1 MMVEIK
7 GMRELKK
14 AFVDMAKQA
23 EKNQEIALKL
33 TANEYKNDVQAIAPY
48 DTGTLRRS
56 IHVEPVSGIIRDG
69 QNRAYVVVGTDLPYA
84 RRLEYGFV
92 GPDKRGRTF
101 HQAPRPYFRPPL
113 DQNFQKYQNIYLEA
127 LGRGLV

>member
-1 MMVEIK
+1 MVEIK

-14 AFVDMAKQA
+14 AFQDMAKQA

-84 RRLEYGFV
+84 RRLEFGFV
-92 GPDKRGRTF
+92 GADRLGRVYN
-101 HQAPRPYFRPPL
+101 QAPRPYFRPPL
-113 DQNFQKYQNIYLEA
+113 DSNFEKYKNIYLAAMGESLA
-127 LGRGLV
+127 